1 MAILPKIIYK
11 FNAIY
16 IKISMIFFFCWNG
29 KANLQINMELQGDPN
44 SQNNLEK
51 DEQSW
56 RTHSPQFIQP
66 FKEMKDT
73 SYNVQDPG
81 TH

>member
-1 MAILPKIIYK
+1 
-11 FNAIY
+11 
-16 IKISMIFFFCWNG
+16 
-29 KANLQINMELQGDPN
+29 MELQGDPN

-51 DEQSW
+51 EEQSW